1 MKPLPSATFVGIA
14 FVVLVLGIFA
24 PPGGA
29 QDLGLRLDHAVYR
42 YDHQAAL
49 LEIFYSIDA
58 ALLTA
63 RAADTAGAA
72 EAVMQLRVFRND
84 SLWAAKAW
92 RLQVS
97 AGRQS
102 PNQIENNLVDVLRYV
117 APPGRYLVE
126 LSVSD
131 AGNKASQTAK
141 KEFQVALVSPTA
153 LSMSEIEMAAMI
165 RKEEADSRRPT
176 LYKNQMLVIP
186 QPDCTY
192 SLERPMLFYY
202 FEIYQLAQIPG
213 ENFKVKSYVSDSLGN
228 VISQVRGRAI
238 TKPKNMEASVEVGSL
253 HLGALPAGRYWL
265 HAEVLAANDQVL
277 SKQLKSFVMQGAANL
292 PAAAAMPAEAM
303 QLFAPMSESQI
314 TAAYKQANYIMTDEQ
329 KLTYQQLKNLE
340 AKKRFI
346 AEFWWRHDLTP
357 GTPQNEFYLD
367 YLRRLDYANKNLRSF
382 AREGWQTDRGR
393 VYVVY
398 GPPSDIDV
406 FPSTEAAKPYERW
419 VYNNLEGGVEF
430 IFIDKTGFREFRLV
444 HSSKIGEIQD
454 PNWTKQLTN

>member
-14 FVVLVLGIFA
+14 FVVLGIFA

-29 QDLGLRLDHAVYR
+29 QDWGLRLDHAVFR
-42 YDHQAAL
+42 YDQQAAL
-49 LEIFYSIDA
+49 LEIFYSLDPAVLA
-58 ALLTA
+58 AHAAETSRA
-63 RAADTAGAA
+63 R
-72 EAVMQLRVFRND
+72 EAVMQLRIFRDD

-97 AGRQS
+97 ARRPW

-131 AGNKASQTAK
+131 SGNKAPLGRATQ
-141 KEFQVALVSPTA
+141 EFPVGLVSPTA
-153 LSMSEIEMAAMI
+153 LSMSEIEMAALI
-165 RKEEADSRRPT
+165 RKEQADNQRPT

-202 FEIYQLAQIPG
+202 FEIYHLVQIPG

-346 AEFWWRHDLTP
+346 AEFWWRHDPTP